1 MDELILKKYAY
12 KKKKPVLLPFA
23 RDIQILLEHDAT
35 QKSVLEY
42 LENEKGIK
50 VSQAYLSKFIKQYI
64 YGDKKT
70 NKVYKNIEEKSA
82 EATQED
88 NNSKK
93 TKDTSNSKLTKA
105 ENELIEE
112 WLQNNQNILQ
122 KPTKTISKETK

>member
-64 YGDKKT
+64 YG
-70 NKVYKNIEEKSA
+70 NKNSDTIQKSITTQQSKNSA
-82 EATQED
+82 KED
-88 NNSKK
+88 NAKENLED
-93 TKDTSNSKLTKA
+93 KDTQKSM
-105 ENELIEE
+105 EE
-112 WLQNNQNILQ
+112 YMKNMEHIFEA
-122 KPTKTISKETK
+122 KKRR